1 MLVVE
6 TVKEIADTENFKF
19 EILMPSQTIMSEIL
33 QMKAY
38 ALTEPDFRELVSQAS
53 LFGFFNPLVSDYM
66 Q

>member
-1 MLVVE
+1 VLLE
-6 TVKEIADTENFKF
+6 TVKDIAEIENFKF
-19 EILMPSQTIMSEIL
+19 EILMPEQTIMSEIL

-38 ALTEPDFRELVSQAS
+38 ALSELDFRELVNQET